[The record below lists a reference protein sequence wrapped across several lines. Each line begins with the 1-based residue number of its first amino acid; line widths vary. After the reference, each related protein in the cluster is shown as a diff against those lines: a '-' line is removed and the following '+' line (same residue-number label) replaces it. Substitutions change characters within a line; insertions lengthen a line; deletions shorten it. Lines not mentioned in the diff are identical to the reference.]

1 MTKTVKIDI
10 AKDFHDAPGGRYKKD
25 GKWSGEE
32 FRDTFLEPALIDDAC
47 NTIEVILDGTF
58 GYGISFLEEAFGG
71 LARKYGAKKVLDKLV
86 FVSKEN
92 PSLIGRIEAYVKEA
106 EE

>member
-1 MTKTVKIDI
+1 MNKTIKIDI

-32 FRDTFLEPALIDDAC
+32 FRDALLEPAFANNAC
-47 NTIEVILDGTF
+47 TTIEVILDGTF

-71 LARKYGAKKVLDKLV
+71 LARKFGAKKVLDKLV

-92 PSLIGRIEAYVKEA
+92 PSLIERIKAYITEA